1 MVVFKRKAY
10 SKLLEWKNKYADSYA
25 ILVEGARRVGK
36 STLVEEFA
44 KQEYKSYI
52 LIDFS
57 TASKDLKKCFDDI
70 ADLDRFFLMIQTYT
84 GVQLIERESVIV
96 FDEVQ
101 LFPKARQAIKYLVAD
116 GRYDYIETGSLIS
129 IKKNVKDILIPS
141 EEMKLKLYPL
151 DYEEFLWA
159 TGNDAYRLVKEFYD
173 KKLVAGNSVNRKLM
187 RDFRIYMAVGGMPQA
202 VMAYLKKKS
211 FMEIDEVKREIIRLY
226 EDDFRKIDSS
236 GYSARIY
243 RDVPTQLSHNKKRYV
258 ISSATRRKTQRKDL
272 ERLYDVV
279 DSQTVLISYNVA
291 KPDISLTSTIDPDS
305 YKMYIADTGLF
316 VTLMF
321 IDRPAAENVLYEKLL
336 ADKLPANLGYLYE
349 NVAAQMITAS
359 GRELCYHT
367 WLKEESTHYYE
378 VDFLIGKK
386 QKIVPIEIKS
396 SATKSHKSIEA
407 FCEKYSQI
415 IDRPYIFSQKDIS
428 NDGQTILMPIYMMPF
443 LLES

>member
-1 MVVFKRKAY
+1 MAVFKRKAY
-10 SKLLEWKNKYADSYA
+10 ERLLEWKNDSEGKYA

-44 KQEYKSYI
+44 RKEYKSYI

-57 TASKDLKKCFDDI
+57 SASNDIKNCFDDI
-70 ADLDRFFLMIQTYT
+70 SDLDTFFLKLQTYT
-84 GVQLIERESVIV
+84 GVQLIERKSVIV

-141 EEMKLKLYPL
+141 EEQKLKLYPL

-159 TGNDAYRLVKEFYD
+159 TGNETYRMLKTFFD
-173 KKLVAGNSVNRKLM
+173 KKQAVGSVNRKFM

-202 VMAYLKKKS
+202 VTAYLEKKT
-211 FMEIDEVKREIIRLY
+211 FREIDEVKRSIIQLY
-226 EDDFRKIDSS
+226 EDDFRKIDAS
-236 GYSARIY
+236 GFSARIY
-243 RDVPTQLSHNKKRYV
+243 RDIPAQLSHNKKRYV
-258 ISSATRRKTQRKDL
+258 ISSATGRKTQKKDL
-272 ERLYDVV
+272 ERLYDVI
-279 DSQTVLISYNVA
+279 DSQTVLISHNVT
-291 KPDISLTSTIDPDS
+291 KPDISLTSTKDPDS

-349 NVAAQMITAS
+349 NVAAQMIAAS

-367 WLKEESTHYYE
+367 WLKKESTHYYE
-378 VDFLIGKK
+378 IDFLIGRK
-386 QKIVPIEIKS
+386 QKVIPVEIKS

-428 NDGQTILMPIYMMPF
+428 NDGQTLLMPIYMMPF